1 MKQSRVP
8 AAVPDVVMRLSM
20 VSGVFAAVLV
30 SACASSVPP
39 SRLEQYI
46 GPSMRAQPVSIARLP
61 EQRPLHA
68 GLVVLTDTT
77 APDAAP
83 SPPEEAVN
91 QLAESLK
98 EQISSMLPIKVEKII
113 PPDSIKPG
121 GDVSQF
127 QDLGRKHGVD
137 YVLVTV
143 VSSTEQEYPMT
154 VFLGWTS
161 HAQPGFRRDN
171 WTLIE
176 VALIEVESG
185 RTLLRAEGRG
195 WATLDRPSAPG
206 INQWYPVV
214 WLRPQEPSRRYWPP
228 TYAGAPNTLRVI
240 AMQEAVRRL
249 VANLQDAWIQQRQT
263 ELQQARG

>member
-1 MKQSRVP
+1 MVCAIASSTVALGRKIRELMAERRVIKQHGETKSRPCRNDSTTKSSDHNVALP
-8 AAVPDVVMRLSM
+8 
-20 VSGVFAAVLV
+20 SGRRIAVL
-30 SACASSVPP
+30 
-39 SRLEQYI
+39 
-46 GPSMRAQPVSIARLP
+46 GPMRELGEHSEAM
-61 EQRPLHA
+61 HA
-68 GLVVLTDTT
+68 GL
-77 APDAAP
+77 AP
-83 SPPEEAVN
+83 AVRG
-91 QLAESLK
+91 A
-98 EQISSMLPIKVEKII
+98 KVDKLIY
-113 PPDSIKPG
+113 DSIKPG

-176 VALIEVESG
+176 VALIEAQSG
-185 RTLLRAEGRG
+185 QTLLRAEGRG

-240 AMQEAVRRL
+240 AMQEAARRHQAVHGAEG
-249 VANLQDAWIQQRQT
+249 VA
-263 ELQQARG
+263 